1 LHHQIDRD
9 GRNTTEARGGFH
21 LASHEGTRNGNIFRE
36 FLATSGGRGFGFV
49 CMAHGVGVG
58 VVVFLVSG
66 EKAGRCFF
74 MFFFWVWIEV
84 EFFLPEKQTPSA
96 VKS

>member
-1 LHHQIDRD
+1 
-9 GRNTTEARGGFH
+9 
-21 LASHEGTRNGNIFRE
+21 
-36 FLATSGGRGFGFV
+36 
-49 CMAHGVGVG
+49 MAHGVGVG